1 MNEVAQLKEEI
12 ATLTEDAEQGV
23 SRLASRIE
31 AREDEIEQL
40 KQMLTK
46 LQEMKMN
53 GNEDRV
59 GSPESSCGSE
69 YMHKDVGTQSVS
81 TVASQLISLRTEELQ
96 KTIPRQ

>member
-12 ATLTEDAEQGV
+12 ATLKEDAEQGV

-46 LQEMKMN
+46 LQEMKM
-53 GNEDRV
+53 
-59 GSPESSCGSE
+59 
-69 YMHKDVGTQSVS
+69 Q
-81 TVASQLISLRTEELQ
+81 
-96 KTIPRQ
+96 